1 MTDEQ
6 RKEICKAYFNGYAIV
21 QIADFEGVSDE
32 EVKEAIRWG
41 RTTGYET
48 ELEEME
54 KERELC

>member
-6 RKEICKAYFNGYAIV
+6 RKEICKAYFEGFAIV

-41 RTTGYET
+41 RQNGYFE
-48 ELEEME
+48 EL
-54 KERELC
+54 KERGK

>member
-6 RKEICKAYFNGYAIV
+6 KKEICKAYFDGFAIV

-41 RTTGYET
+41 RKTGYEA
-48 ELEEME
+48 ELEEKE
-54 KERELC
+54 K